1 MVACNYTLFF
11 LRLKSGNEIAL
22 YICRKLINSILI
34 FSIKPADRKIV
45 EFLKEID
52 VMATLKIKKR
62 LKYCRIRQL

>member
-52 VMATLKIKKR
+52 VMVTLKIKKR

>member
-52 VMATLKIKKR
+52 VMVTLKIKKG
-62 LKYCRIRQL
+62 

>member
-1 MVACNYTLFF
+1 MVARNYTLFF

-34 FSIKPADRKIV
+34 FSIKPAVEKIV

-52 VMATLKIKKR
+52 VMVTLKIKKG
-62 LKYCRIRQL
+62 

>member
-52 VMATLKIKKR
+52 VMVTLKIIKR
-62 LKYCRIRQL
+62 AGILSY

>member
-11 LRLKSGNEIAL
+11 LRLKSGSEIAL
-22 YICRKLINSILI
+22 YIYRKLINSILI

-52 VMATLKIKKR
+52 VMVTLKIKKG
-62 LKYCRIRQL
+62 

>member
-1 MVACNYTLFF
+1 MVACNNTLFF

-52 VMATLKIKKR
+52 VMVTLKIKKR

>member
-1 MVACNYTLFF
+1 MVARNYTLFF

-52 VMATLKIKKR
+52 VMVTLKIKKR
-62 LKYCRIRQL
+62 AEILSY

>member
-1 MVACNYTLFF
+1 MMARNYTLFF

-52 VMATLKIKKR
+52 VMVTLKIKKG